1 MKRQFQRNDNSPKQ
15 SAPFTNIISKINNTQ
30 VDDAQYID
38 IVMPM
43 FSLIEYSDAY
53 LKASESLWKY
63 YRDKPALDNNSNVI
77 NFPAKN
83 NNSISF
89 KFKQQ
94 ITGQARSGERKYVE
108 IMVPLK
114 YPSNLRGQMK
124 CL

>member
-1 MKRQFQRNDNSPKQ
+1 MIFKNY
-15 SAPFTNIISKINNTQ
+15 APCTNCITEINNTQ

-38 IVMPM
+38 IGIPM

-63 YRDKPALDNNSNVI
+63 YRDKPALDNNNNAI

-94 ITGQARSGERKYVE
+94 IAGQTRSGGRKYVE

-114 YPSNLRGQMK
+114 YPSKFREQMK